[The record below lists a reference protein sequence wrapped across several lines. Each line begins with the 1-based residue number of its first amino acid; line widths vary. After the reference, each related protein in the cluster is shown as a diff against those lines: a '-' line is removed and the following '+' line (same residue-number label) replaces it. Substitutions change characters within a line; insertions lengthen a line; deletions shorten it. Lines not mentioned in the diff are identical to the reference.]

1 MKKSILKST
10 ALVLCAG
17 LVCCLLLTA
26 AIFDAKT
33 TQQTETQ
40 LRSLATALGS
50 AYDANGDA
58 DAQASQFSRQIG
70 GLRVT
75 VIAKDGTVLGD
86 SAADYKTMENHA
98 GREELKAAEGA
109 GVGISVRPSET
120 LGTRLMYAAVRTQ
133 GGDYIRVAM
142 QYNGFLRDLVSLLPA
157 LLGAGLV
164 AFAVAAFVA
173 TRVAKTVT
181 DPISDFTESLK
192 NVQEGGARL
201 EPEKYPY
208 EELQAMAG
216 DINRMSEEIARNMR
230 RLEREK
236 AKIDYILDNMNEGFV
251 LLDTDQNILLIN
263 ASACRAFG
271 VKKTEA
277 QGKNILHAT
286 RNIPLI
292 DGVAA
297 VLKKGGHVAVDMP
310 LPDKRKGEV
319 NISRVKP
326 EDTGAIDG
334 GAIIIISDVTAQR
347 NAAKMRQDFFES
359 ASHELKTPITSIKGF
374 AELLAAGTLS
384 EEKSAEA
391 LALIA
396 SEADRLASVANRLT
410 EGEDA
415 PLSLS
420 SFDLSEC
427 VHRLTLILDGKAKK
441 RGVSFCEKGFSPDEP
456 HYVRADERAIRE
468 VLYNLCDNAVK
479 YADENTPV
487 TVALSEDGGRVY
499 ASIENI
505 CRDFDPADGE
515 KIFSAGYRGRSG
527 TASVG
532 SGLGLSIARSLLLRH
547 GQECAPVFSF
557 ENGVLRISF
566 SLEKAPEYS
575 EYTETQGEG
584 EGKGKGE

>member
-271 VKKTEA
+271 VKKRGPGQEHPARHA
-277 QGKNILHAT
+277 QHPAHRRRGGGAE
-286 RNIPLI
+286 
-292 DGVAA
+292 
-297 VLKKGGHVAVDMP
+297 KGGHVAVDMP

-374 AELLAAGTLS
+374 AELLCSDMPLGGN
-384 EEKSAEA
+384 KQEA
-391 LALIA
+391 ISKRILKETMRMSSLI
-396 SEADRLASVANRLT
+396 SDIIMISRLESGDIT
-410 EGEDA
+410 FE
-415 PLSLS
+415 
-420 SFDLSEC
+420 
-427 VHRLTLILDGKAKK
+427 
-441 RGVSFCEKGFSPDEP
+441 
-456 HYVRADERAIRE
+456 RE
-468 VLYNLCDNAVK
+468 VLDLAAVVSECCSDAAEFARSSKVSISCTTQPCVLSASHREMSELAGNLITNAVK
-479 YADENTPV
+479 YNRQ
-487 TVALSEDGGRVY
+487 GGRVEVNLTNENGAPCLRVFNTGEPIAPEY
-499 ASIENI
+499 AQ
-505 CRDFDPADGE
+505 R
-515 KIFSAGYRGRSG
+515 IFERFYRIDKGRSKAAGG
-527 TASVG
+527 T
-532 SGLGLSIARSLLLRH
+532 GLGLAIVKHIATNYGASVTVTA
-547 GQECAPVFSF
+547 APDGNTFT
-557 ENGVLRISF
+557 VLF
-566 SLEKAPEYS
+566 PV
-575 EYTETQGEG
+575 QD
-584 EGKGKGE
+584 

>member
-133 GGDYIRVAM
+133 GGEYIRVAM

-251 LLDTDQNILLIN
+251 LLDTDQNIL
-263 ASACRAFG
+263 
-271 VKKTEA
+271 
-277 QGKNILHAT
+277 HAT

-374 AELLAAGTLS
+374 AELLCSDMPLGGNKQETISKRILKETMRMS
-384 EEKSAEA
+384 S
-391 LALIA
+391 LI
-396 SEADRLASVANRLT
+396 SDIIMISRLESGDIT
-410 EGEDA
+410 FE
-415 PLSLS
+415 
-420 SFDLSEC
+420 
-427 VHRLTLILDGKAKK
+427 
-441 RGVSFCEKGFSPDEP
+441 
-456 HYVRADERAIRE
+456 RE
-468 VLYNLCDNAVK
+468 VLDLAAVVSECCSDAAEFARSSKVSISCTTQPCVLSASHREMSELAGNLITNAVK
-479 YADENTPV
+479 YNRQ
-487 TVALSEDGGRVY
+487 GGRVEVNLTNENGAPCLRVFNTGEPIAPEY
-499 ASIENI
+499 AQ
-505 CRDFDPADGE
+505 R
-515 KIFSAGYRGRSG
+515 IFERFYRIDKGRSKAAGG
-527 TASVG
+527 T
-532 SGLGLSIARSLLLRH
+532 GLGLAIVKHIATNYGASVTVTA
-547 GQECAPVFSF
+547 APDGNTFT
-557 ENGVLRISF
+557 VLF
-566 SLEKAPEYS
+566 PV
-575 EYTETQGEG
+575 QD
-584 EGKGKGE
+584 

>member
-208 EELQAMAG
+208 EEMQAMAG

-251 LLDTDQNILLIN
+251 LLDTDQ
-263 ASACRAFG
+263 
-271 VKKTEA
+271 
-277 QGKNILHAT
+277 NILHAT

-359 ASHELKTPITSIKGF
+359 ASHDLKTPITSIKGF
-374 AELLAAGTLS
+374 AELLCSDMPLGGN
-384 EEKSAEA
+384 KQEA
-391 LALIA
+391 ISKRILKETMRMSSLI
-396 SEADRLASVANRLT
+396 SDIIMISRLESGDIT
-410 EGEDA
+410 FE
-415 PLSLS
+415 
-420 SFDLSEC
+420 
-427 VHRLTLILDGKAKK
+427 
-441 RGVSFCEKGFSPDEP
+441 
-456 HYVRADERAIRE
+456 RE
-468 VLYNLCDNAVK
+468 VLDLAAVVSECCSDAAEFARSSKVSISCTTQPCVLSASHREMSELAGNLITNAVK
-479 YADENTPV
+479 YNRQ
-487 TVALSEDGGRVY
+487 GGRVEVNLTNENGAPCLRVFNTGEPIAPEY
-499 ASIENI
+499 AQ
-505 CRDFDPADGE
+505 R
-515 KIFSAGYRGRSG
+515 IFERFYRIDKGRSKAAGG
-527 TASVG
+527 T
-532 SGLGLSIARSLLLRH
+532 GLGLAIVKHIATNYGASVTVTA
-547 GQECAPVFSF
+547 APDGNTFT
-557 ENGVLRISF
+557 VLF
-566 SLEKAPEYS
+566 PV
-575 EYTETQGEG
+575 QD
-584 EGKGKGE
+584 